1 MAEIGGITGSDIT
14 KVSST
19 KVSTPTVPVKKTVSG
34 TSLLYPDD
42 LPSTIPNTTVTSIDV
57 NNMSKDERIT
67 RNRRF
72 FNSIPSKLEEEKRL
86 STTSAARDCFV
97 YRRNSRK
104 LQETMIDYS
113 YNIVKLFNVTQ
124 EV

>member
-1 MAEIGGITGSDIT
+1 MAGISGITGSNIT

-19 KVSTPTVPVKKTVSG
+19 TVSTPKTQTKKTLSG
-34 TSLLYPDD
+34 TSLLYPED
-42 LPSTIPNTTVTSIDV
+42 LPDTIPNTTVTSIDV
-57 NNMSKDERIT
+57 NNMSNDERIT

-72 FNSIPSKLEEEKRL
+72 FNSIPSRLEEEKRL
-86 STTSAARDCFV
+86 STTSTARDCFV

-104 LQETMIDYS
+104 LQETLIDYS